1 MSKQRN
7 LATTISVCGLFAAL
21 SVVIMLASYLGVTT
35 YAVPALA
42 GALLIIIYLEFGV
55 KSAFTVYIA
64 VSVLS
69 FLLCE
74 KEASLCYLF
83 LFGYYPFLKAY
94 IEKIK
99 SKAVQWV
106 IKIVLFTVSFSAVT
120 LLGIFVLGI
129 PISEMNFGYGNI
141 GLILFAAALEVMFVL
156 YDIALT
162 KVVTLYLVKYRQ
174 QFRKMLRLNKNK

>member
-1 MSKQRN
+1 MNKQRN
-7 LATTISVCGLFAAL
+7 LATAISVCGLFAAL

-55 KSAFTVYIA
+55 KSAFTVYLA

-69 FLLCE
+69 FLICE
-74 KEASLCYLF
+74 KEASLCYLLF
-83 LFGYYPFLKAY
+83 FGYYPFLKAY

-99 SKAVQWV
+99 NKALQWV
-106 IKIVLFTVSFSAVT
+106 IKIALFTLSFSAVT
-120 LLGIFVLGI
+120 LLCIFVLGL
-129 PISEMNFGYGNI
+129 PIYDMNLGLGNI
-141 GLILFAAALEVMFVL
+141 GLLVFALALEVMFVL

-162 KVVTLYLVKYRQ
+162 KVITLYIVKYREK
-174 QFRKMLRLNKNK
+174 FRKMLRLNKNK